1 MAHDKKV
8 KTISDARGLKANDDD
23 IRVVMPKPIA
33 TATADANGLELPT
46 PLVYSQKKE
55 DQDAHFN
62 WQQLEEI
69 SSTLSD
75 VIAQTAT
82 EFQKTINLVSQAG
95 TLKNT
100 ARFDADVRVTMEDLE
115 KFTDEFCQIKAK
127 HEGRHGFIETAED
140 RMKYLTV
147 FEDYRA
153 FGAFF
158 QGTMHHKLMDFTEY
172 ALDAKDVLVDREAAA
187 EKNSTKEN

>member
-8 KTISDARGLKANDDD
+8 KTISDARGLNAHDND
-23 IRVVMPKPIA
+23 IRVVMPTPIA
-33 TATADANGLELPT
+33 AATAEAVGRKPT

-55 DQDAHFN
+55 DQDAQFN

-69 SSTLSD
+69 SFTMAG

-82 EFQKTINLVSQAG
+82 EFQKTIDLVSQAG
-95 TLKNT
+95 TLKDP
-100 ARFDADVRVTMEDLE
+100 ARFDADVRVTMEDLT
-115 KFTDEFCQIKAK
+115 KFTDEFCKIKAK
-127 HEGRHGFIETAED
+127 HEGCHGFIETAEE

-172 ALDAKDVLVDREAAA
+172 ALDAKDALVERAGTE
-187 EKNSTKEN
+187 ENTTKEG